1 MYSRQIHYAP
11 NLWRRQL
18 LIVSAFTFLTACGDQ
33 GALDGL
39 AGGKAGRV
47 TAVISGDTLEIDGG
61 ETVHLA
67 GVEAPKGAEPY
78 AGKAEAALHRLADGR
93 RVELLYGGARTD
105 PFGRTVAQV
114 RTVETRRWLQGAL
127 LAAGAVR
134 VRTFAD
140 NRALAAAMLAME
152 AKARAARRGL
162 WALEPYRVRL
172 PNEVDPGERGL
183 MLVEGRVERTGRLGD
198 GGVYL
203 DFDRDWHSSVSA
215 QIPRAALRDFRS
227 AGIEPLDL
235 QGRLI
240 RVRGAVHGLR
250 LTLDHPEQVERLRD

>member
-1 MYSRQIHYAP
+1 MYSRPKEYDL
-11 NLWRRQL
+11 NRSLSQL
-18 LIVSAFTFLTACGDQ
+18 LIVIALTLVAACTDQ

-39 AGGKAGRV
+39 SAGKSGRV
-47 TAVISGDTLEIDGG
+47 TAVVSGDTLEIDGG
-61 ETVHLA
+61 EVVHLA
-67 GVEAPKGAEPY
+67 GVEAPRAGEPH
-78 AGKAEAALHRLADGR
+78 ADESLAMLHALADGR
-93 RVELLYGGARTD
+93 RVDLLHGGARTD

-127 LAAGAVR
+127 LDAGAVR

-140 NRALAAAMLAME
+140 NRALASAMLAKE
-152 AKARAARRGL
+152 AKARAAGRGL

-172 PNEVDPGERGL
+172 PNEVDPGQRGL
-183 MLVEGRVERTGRLGD
+183 VVVEGRVERTGRLAD

-203 DFDRDWHSSVSA
+203 DFDRDWRGSVSA
-215 QIPRAALRDFRS
+215 QIPQAAVRDFRS

-240 RVRGAVHGLR
+240 RVRGALRGLR
-250 LTLDHPEQVERLRD
+250 LTLDHPEQVERLKG